1 MIPMKGVFYRLY
13 KDILEY
19 KNSKENEKIIID
31 SKDNELKKY
40 INSDKTQEKKF
51 ELDEKTLIKK
61 FRDILPIL

>member
-1 MIPMKGVFYRLY
+1 MKGVFYRLY

-19 KNSKENEKIIID
+19 KNSKENEKIITD
-31 SKDNELKKY
+31 SKDNELKKKY